1 MTDPR
6 GDVGMALAT
15 MQARCVVR
23 GIDLSDYERLA
34 EKVTTWDDWWDQWT
48 AMGEHYLG
56 LADRYQAAGWPTS
69 AGAAR
74 VRAGIAF
81 HFGKALAVQDDAR
94 YRDLTIRSVEAVAAG
109 LRLMD
114 PTFERIEVPFD
125 GHQVVGNLR
134 RPRGIDRAAARPAH
148 PRHRVGQ
155 GGVPPVGGG
164 VPQPRDGHPHHGRPG
179 PG

>member
-6 GDVGMALAT
+6 GDVTAALAA

-23 GIDLSDYERLA
+23 GIDLSDYQRLA
-34 EKVTTWDDWWDQWT
+34 AKVTTWDDWWDQWT

-56 LADRYQAAGWPTS
+56 LADRYEAEGWPTS

-81 HFGKALAVQDDAR
+81 HFGKALAVEDDAR
-94 YRDLTIRSVEAVAAG
+94 YRDLTIRSVDAVAAG
-109 LRLMD
+109 LRLLD

-125 GHQVVGNLR
+125 GHVVVGNLR
-134 RPRGIDRAAARPAH
+134 RPAGVARRRWPCSSRAPSRSRRSSPGGRRSSSPAGS
-148 PRHRVGQ
+148 PR
-155 GGVPPVGGG
+155 
-164 VPQPRDGHPHHGRPG
+164 
-179 PG
+179 